1 LIWKIRQNTIS
12 FGRTLLMGI
21 LNITPDSFF
30 DGGRYLDPQAASTQA
45 LRLVEEGADI
55 LDLGAQSTRPGA
67 LPVTGREELERLL
80 PVLKQVRKEVSVPIS
95 IDTVR
100 PEIAK
105 ECLEAGADIINDV
118 SGLKRSGPD
127 MAKVVKK
134 FGAGLVLMHS
144 RGTPETM
151 QALASYH
158 DVVADVMSELRESV
172 RIATDA
178 GIERERIVIDPGLGF
193 AKLPEQN
200 LEILKKISIFHSLG
214 FPVLVGPSQKSFIGK
229 VTGRGVKDRMFG
241 TAACVAACVREGVQ
255 ILRVHEPGAMR
266 DVVYITEAVKGD
278 STSNI

>member
-1 LIWKIRQNTIS
+1 
-12 FGRTLLMGI
+12 MGI

-30 DGGRYLDPQAASTQA
+30 DGGQYLDPEAASAQA
-45 LRLVEEGADI
+45 LKLVEEGADI
-55 LDLGAQSTRPGA
+55 LDLGAESTRPGA
-67 LPVTGREELERLL
+67 LPVTAREELERLL
-80 PVLKQVRKEVSVPIS
+80 PVVKRVRKEVQVPIS

-100 PEIAK
+100 PEVAK

-151 QALASYH
+151 QSLANYD
-158 DVVADVMSELRESV
+158 DVVTDVMNELSESV

-178 GIERERIVIDPGLGF
+178 GIERERIVVDPGLGF
-193 AKLPEQN
+193 AKTPEQN
-200 LEILKKISIFHSLG
+200 LEILKKISVFQELG

-229 VTGRGVKDRMFG
+229 VTGRGTEDRMFG
-241 TAACVAACVREGVQ
+241 TAACVAACVRAGVQ
-255 ILRVHEPGAMR
+255 ILRVHEAGAMR
-266 DVVYITEAVKGD
+266 DVILMTEAIKGE
-278 STSNI
+278 